1 MISNIMGQY
10 LILDIALYKRYR
22 GEDNMIH
29 FLKFFKADN
38 SDDSSPEL
46 VDNTILEDEENNGTK
61 KTEVFYPYMI
71 YSNKDNQI
79 IGEIELT
86 YDQASKLNEVNRRDG
101 VYRQD
106 IVFLR
111 K

>member
-1 MISNIMGQY
+1 
-10 LILDIALYKRYR
+10 
-22 GEDNMIH
+22 MIH

-71 YSNKDNQI
+71 Y
-79 IGEIELT
+79 
-86 YDQASKLNEVNRRDG
+86 
-101 VYRQD
+101 
-106 IVFLR
+106 
-111 K
+111 